1 MKRRKYRVSTDGS
14 PVQHPSRYWYY
25 FGPKTATDHRHQP
38 RILSAH
44 RTARPGNSSGRIRIA
59 RYGLMAAA
67 AVAVLIVF
75 YVVYDVGSYYGYEGF
90 KAAGLSTGPARKPSV
105 LARDVIAE
113 GQKLN
118 VVEKLPEPAKV
129 VKKEPPP
136 PPVEPPPPSEPVGNF
151 AVQVAVVYSEQL
163 AQPMVDKL
171 KEAGYHAYFYRT
183 EHKGKA
189 LYKVRVGYFETEVQA
204 KEVENKL
211 KSQGHKDAFISH
223 VKE

>member
-1 MKRRKYRVSTDGS
+1 MTLDSKSQPTTGINQGFYPRTGPPGREI
-14 PVQHPSRYWYY
+14 HP
-25 FGPKTATDHRHQP
+25 
-38 RILSAH
+38 
-44 RTARPGNSSGRIRIA
+44 
-59 RYGLMAAA
+59 AAA
-67 AVAVLIVF
+67 VFPDSGWSSKRKLAMGLLAAALVAVLILF
-75 YVVYDVGSYYGYEGF
+75 YVVYDVGSYYGDEGF
-90 KAAGLSTGPARKPSV
+90 KAAGLSGPARKPSV
-105 LARDVIAE
+105 LARDVISE
-113 GQKLN
+113 GQKLK
-118 VVEKLPEPAKV
+118 VVEKLPEPVKE

-136 PPVEPPPPSEPVGNF
+136 PPPVETPTPEPMGNF

-189 LYKVRVGYFETEVQA
+189 LYKVRVGYFETDAQA
-204 KEVENKL
+204 KEIENKL